1 MSETAAA
8 ANGRGKNGR
17 VKNEEA
23 LPEWDLGDLYPA
35 PDSPEFT
42 GDLERAAG
50 AARDFRQRFE
60 GRLGEADAKALG
72 AMVAEYEGLQETLA
86 RLLSYA
92 MLRYAG
98 NATDPE
104 IARFYQTVLEKVN
117 AISAEVLF
125 FTLEINRI
133 DEAALDR
140 RIAESAAASGVLAR
154 YAPWLRDVRV
164 FRPHQLSD
172 ELERLLLEKSVTGQA
187 AWNRLFD
194 ETLAAL
200 RVPHDGEQLT
210 CEQAL
215 FLLTDRDGA
224 VRRAAAKSL
233 GAALAERA
241 PLFTL
246 VINTLIKDKAVED
259 SWRRYPS
266 PQASRH
272 LSNFVEAEV
281 VDALVGAVR
290 GAYSRLSHRYYRIKA
305 DWMGRERLDY
315 WDRNAP
321 LPEAEERRFSW
332 EQARTLVLAAFEGLS
347 PELGSIG
354 AQFFE
359 RRWIDAAVRPGKAG
373 GAFSHSTVPS
383 VHPYILMNYQGKTRD
398 VMTLAHEL
406 GHGIHQVLAAPQG
419 QLMADTPL
427 TLAETA
433 SVFGEMLAFRAMIEA
448 EADPARRRL
457 LLATKVE
464 DMLNTVVRQ
473 IAFYDFESRLHKERR
488 DGELMPERIGE
499 IWLDTQKESLGPV
512 FRFDEEYRYYWTY
525 VSHFVHAPFYVYAY
539 AFGDCLVNSLY
550 AVYEGGPAGF
560 AGKYLEMLRAGGT
573 LRHRELLRPFGL
585 DATEPAFWERGL
597 SLISSFID
605 EIETEL

>member
-1 MSETAAA
+1 MSETVVAEHAP
-8 ANGRGKNGR
+8 ANPDK
-17 VKNEEA
+17 A

-35 PDSPEFT
+35 PSSPELT
-42 GDLERAAG
+42 GDLERVAA

-60 GRLGEADAKALG
+60 GQLAKADATALG
-72 AMVAEYEGLQETLA
+72 AMVAKYEALQETLA
-86 RLLSYA
+86 RLMSYA
-92 MLRYAG
+92 MLCYAG
-98 NATDPE
+98 NASDPE
-104 IARFYQTVLEKVN
+104 VGRFYQTILEKVN

-125 FTLEINRI
+125 FALEINFI
-133 DEAALDR
+133 DETDMDR
-140 RIAESAAASGVLAR
+140 LIAESATGSGVLAR

-164 FRPHQLSD
+164 FRPHQLSA

-194 ETLAAL
+194 QTLAAL
-200 RVPHDGEQLT
+200 RVPHDGAELT

-224 VRRAAAKSL
+224 VRRAVAKSL
-233 GAALAERA
+233 GAVLAERM
-241 PLFTL
+241 PMFTL
-246 VINTLIKDKAVED
+246 LTNTLVKDKAVED
-259 SWRRYPS
+259 SWRHYS
-266 PQASRH
+266 TPQASRH
-272 LSNFVEAEV
+272 LSNFVEAGV
-281 VDALVGAVR
+281 VDSLVGAVR
-290 GAYSRLSHRYYRIKA
+290 GSYSSLSHRYYQIKA
-305 DWMGRERLDY
+305 GWMGVERLDY

-321 LPEAEERRFSW
+321 LPAADEQRFSW
-332 EQARTLVLAAFEGLS
+332 DQARALVLTAFDGLS

-359 RRWIDAAVRPGKAG
+359 RRWIDAASRPGKAG

-433 SVFGEMLAFRAMIEA
+433 SVFGEMLTFRAMLEA
-448 EADPARRRL
+448 ETDPARRRL

-473 IAFYDFESRLHKERR
+473 IAFYDFESRIHGERR
-488 DGELMPERIGE
+488 DGELTPDRIGD
-499 IWLDTQKESLGPV
+499 IWIETQKESLGPV
-512 FRFDEEYRYYWTY
+512 FRFDEEYRYYWAY
-525 VSHFVHAPFYVYAY
+525 VPHFVHAPFYVYAY
-539 AFGDCLVNSLY
+539 AFGDCMVNSLY
-550 AVYEGGPAGF
+550 AVYEGGAAGF

-573 LRHRELLRPFGL
+573 LHHRELLSPFGL
-585 DATEPAFWERGL
+585 DAMKPAFWESGL

-605 EIETEL
+605 EIETEA